1 VPEVFDLKEQSRLFA
16 ADTNSGWVTAYTDGG
31 ARGNPGPAG
40 YGVQIVDEN
49 GAVLAQLSQFLGLK
63 TNNFAEYSAL
73 LGALEYALANK
84 LPKLRVVSDSELM
97 VKQIQ
102 GRYKVASPDL
112 RPLFDEAK
120 KRIRSL
126 QQFEIQH
133 VLRGK
138 NKEADRLA
146 NLAMDR
152 GMGGAANDKLPT
164 SHKPQPYPSGPPPVL
179 TGIVEDGRVRLLDGK
194 LKDGTRVLVKPE
206 ID

>member
-1 VPEVFDLKEQSRLFA
+1 VKEQSGLFA
-16 ADTNSGWVTAYTDGG
+16 PNASNGWVTAYTDGG

-40 YGVQIVDEN
+40 YGVQIVAEN

-73 LGALEYALANK
+73 LGALEYALANGVH
-84 LPKLRVVSDSELM
+84 KLRVVSDSELM

-120 KRIRSL
+120 KRIRGL

-152 GMGGAANDKLPT
+152 GMGRVANE
-164 SHKPQPYPSGPPPVL
+164 KPLKAQPYPSGPPPVL

-206 ID
+206 LD

>member
-1 VPEVFDLKEQSRLFA
+1 VKEQSGLFA
-16 ADTNSGWVTAYTDGG
+16 PNAGDGWVTAYTDGG

-40 YGVQIVDEN
+40 YGVQIVAEN

-73 LGALEYALANK
+73 LGALEYALANGVA
-84 LPKLRVVSDSELM
+84 KLRVVSDSELM

-133 VLRGK
+133 VLRSK

-152 GMGGAANDKLPT
+152 GMGRAANE
-164 SHKPQPYPSGPPPVL
+164 KPLKAQPYPSGPPPVL

-206 ID
+206 LD

>member
-1 VPEVFDLKEQSRLFA
+1 MTQQSLFGNEPGGSA
-16 ADTNSGWVTAYTDGG
+16 RANVDGG
-31 ARGNPGPAG
+31 SRGNPGPAG
-40 YGVQIVDEN
+40 YGVQIVAEN

-73 LGALEYALANK
+73 LGALEYALANGVH
-84 LPKLRVVSDSELM
+84 KLRVVSDSELM

-102 GRYKVASPDL
+102 GRYKVASTDL

-120 KRIRSL
+120 KRIRGL

-146 NLAMDR
+146 NL
-152 GMGGAANDKLPT
+152 GADASERNL
-164 SHKPQPYPSGPPPVL
+164 SGERFRREP
-179 TGIVEDGRVRLLDGK
+179 
-194 LKDGTRVLVKPE
+194 
-206 ID
+206 

>member
-1 VPEVFDLKEQSRLFA
+1 VKEQSGLFA
-16 ADTNSGWVTAYTDGG
+16 PNAGDGWVTAYTDGG

-40 YGVQIVDEN
+40 YGVQVVAEN

-73 LGALEYALANK
+73 LGALEYALANGV
-84 LPKLRVVSDSELM
+84 PKLRVVSDSELM

-120 KRIRSL
+120 KRIRGL

-152 GMGGAANDKLPT
+152 GMGRAANE
-164 SHKPQPYPSGPPPVL
+164 KPLKAQPYPSGPPPVL
-179 TGIVEDGRVRLLDGK
+179 AGIVEDGRVRLLDGK

-206 ID
+206 LD

>member
-1 VPEVFDLKEQSRLFA
+1 MTEQSGLFA
-16 ADTNSGWVTAYTDGG
+16 ATPGDGWVTAYTDGG

-40 YGVQIVDEN
+40 YGVQIVSEN
-49 GAVLAQLSQFLGLK
+49 GAVLAQLSQFLGLR

-73 LGALEYALANK
+73 LGALEYASANGVE
-84 LPKLRVVSDSELM
+84 KLRVVSDSELM

-102 GRYKVASPDL
+102 GRYKVSSPDL

-120 KRIRSL
+120 KRIRGL
-126 QQFEIQH
+126 KHFEIQH

-152 GMGGAANDKLPT
+152 GMGRTANDKPLT
-164 SHKPQPYPSGPPPVL
+164 AQPYPSGPAPVL
-179 TGIVEDGRVRLLDGK
+179 TGIVEEGRVRLLDGK

-206 ID
+206 GD

>member
-1 VPEVFDLKEQSRLFA
+1 MKEQTGLFA
-16 ADTNSGWVTAYTDGG
+16 PDASGGWVTAYTDGG

-40 YGVQIVDEN
+40 YGVQVVAEN

-73 LGALEYALANK
+73 LGALEYALANGVS
-84 LPKLRVVSDSELM
+84 KLRVVSDSELM
-97 VKQIQ
+97 VKQMQ

-120 KRIRSL
+120 KRVRGL
-126 QQFEIQH
+126 QHFEIQH

-152 GMGGAANDKLPT
+152 GMGRAANE
-164 SHKPQPYPSGPPPVL
+164 KPLKAQPYPNGPPPVL

-206 ID
+206 QD